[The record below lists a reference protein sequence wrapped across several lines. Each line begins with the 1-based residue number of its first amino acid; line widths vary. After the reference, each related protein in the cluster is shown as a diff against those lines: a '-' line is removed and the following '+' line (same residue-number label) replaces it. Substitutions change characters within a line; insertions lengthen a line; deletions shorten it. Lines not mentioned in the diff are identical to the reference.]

1 MSDIFL
7 NSEPLR
13 RALNEHPDLPL
24 VVFCEDELC
33 GEYRWTSAN
42 SMRVEVGELFD
53 CIDCPY
59 CPDDFEMYTDR
70 GDWKM
75 AMESALE
82 DREDCSEDEWKAF
95 CRGEGK
101 IWEQCQAYWRPAI
114 LVFVGT

>member
-1 MSDIFL
+1 MTDSFL

-33 GEYRWTSAN
+33 GEYTWTSAN
-42 SMRVEVGELFD
+42 SMRVEVGEIFD
-53 CIDCPY
+53 SIDCPW
-59 CPDDFEMYTDR
+59 CPEDFEMHTDR

-82 DREDCSEDEWKAF
+82 DREGCSEDEWKAF

-101 IWEQCQAYWRPAI
+101 IWDQCQEYWKPAI
-114 LVFVGT
+114 IVFVGT